1 VSRSSI
7 AMEHIKETFEKKIAP
22 QLQKRF
28 GYKSPMAI
36 PRLEKVVLNS
46 SYGKMGSGKSLDE
59 QRKIGEAIA
68 EDMALIAG
76 QKPTLTKARKSI
88 ATFKLREGA
97 PVGVR
102 VTLRGEKM
110 RDFLER
116 LVRVVLP
123 RSRDFRGLSLSS
135 VDKTGNLNVGIRE
148 HLFFPE
154 VSPEKSKVAFSMEV
168 AVTTTAKTREEGL
181 ELFKLLGFPFSN

>member
-1 VSRSSI
+1 
-7 AMEHIKETFEKKIAP
+7 MEHIKETFEKKIAP

>member
-1 VSRSSI
+1 MSRSSI